1 MKTDSFNRKKR
12 QFRNLANRVNH
23 LIIKGEW
30 EKLSAETR
38 NRFILKLNL
47 MFRELSRFFS
57 QFELKKILAAAAIL
71 IGFPLVSQSQS
82 FAPPQ
87 ENPFG
92 LIPSDSVYLAAPVF
106 ADIDHDEDLDLFSGT
121 SSADYGNSMQ
131 FYENTGNITAP
142 YYASPQEN
150 PFGII
155 PPPLSPVAFPAF
167 ADIDH
172 DGDLDLFIGESSG
185 QYNGN
190 FQFYENTGSVTAPA
204 FAVPQANPFGLT
216 PAYLIAIPE
225 FADIDNDGDLDLF
238 SGGYS
243 GVMNFYENTGLDS
256 QPNFA
261 APVENPFGLISVDV
275 LASPAV
281 SDIDHDGDFDLF
293 VGEYGGNMIYFENT
307 GNTTNPAFA
316 APVSNPFGLVK
327 TYGYNFPTLADLDAD
342 GDEDILVGEYYG
354 NFQYFKN
361 TEINIGVPENPQA
374 ALFELYPNPATDGVL
389 ISLNEDNS
397 GKAWQVLVTD
407 LAGREV
413 KTTKISTNDLR
424 LTTNDLPPGIY
435 FVRLIRADEVF
446 TRKLVVR

>member
-23 LIIKGEW
+23 LIFKGEW

-38 NRFILKLNL
+38 NRLIFRLNL

-57 QFELKKILAAAAIL
+57 QLELKKILAAAAIF

-82 FAPPQ
+82 FAPPL
-87 ENPFG
+87 ENPFW
-92 LIPSDSVYLAAPVF
+92 LIPSDSAYLTSPVF
-106 ADIDHDEDLDLFSGT
+106 TDIDHDEDLDLFSGS

-131 FYENTGNITAP
+131 FYENTGSISVPAF
-142 YYASPQEN
+142 AAPQEN

-185 QYNGN
+185 EYTGN

-204 FAVPQANPFGLT
+204 FAAAQANPFGLT
-216 PAYLIAIPE
+216 PAYLMAIPE

-243 GVMNFYENTGLDS
+243 GVMNFYENTGNATN
-256 QPNFA
+256 PAFA
-261 APVENPFGLISVDV
+261 APVENPFGLISVNV
-275 LASPAV
+275 LGSPAV

-293 VGEYGGNMIYFENT
+293 VGEYDGNIIYFENT
-307 GNTTNPAFA
+307 GNATNPAFA
-316 APVSNPFGLVK
+316 APVSNPFGLVP
-327 TYGYNFPTLADLDAD
+327 TYVYNFPTFADLDND
-342 GDEDILVGEYYG
+342 GDEDLLIGEYYG
-354 NFQYFKN
+354 NFQYFQN
-361 TEINIGVPENPQA
+361 TEINIGIPENPQE
-374 ALFELYPNPATDGVL
+374 ALFDLAPNPATDGVYFR
-389 ISLNEDNS
+389 LNEDYS
-397 GKAWQVLVTD
+397 GKSCEVLITD
-407 LAGREV
+407 LAGRAV
-413 KTTKISTNDLR
+413 KTALINTNDFR
-424 LTTNDLPPGIY
+424 LTTDDLKPGVY
-435 FVRLIRADEVF
+435 LVRLEQGDRKY
-446 TRKLVVR
+446 TKKLVIR